1 MELTAFWELL
11 VGRETK
17 LASHR
22 VEELQDYEEKR
33 RIQWGE
39 QGLLTARLGTNQYGA
54 ADRDEA
60 RQRRNEPGR

>member
-1 MELTAFWELL
+1 MDLTAFWELL

-22 VEELQDYEEKR
+22 VEELQDYEEKG

-39 QGLLTARLGTNQYGA
+39 
-54 ADRDEA
+54 
-60 RQRRNEPGR
+60 